1 MDSQPLPQEILRAWQ
16 RIEFFQ
22 PYNLDKKQ
30 KSLLIPFSKL
40 IKYGDDSLPWHSE
53 KLRQQFEIPPK
64 APFVVHLGLFEKGVA
79 SQLSN
84 KLFGANEGQDENELE
99 QRLNQEGTTC
109 FAKVILNKEGVPALT
124 ELSVSALPWAL
135 GHLEKNRLHLLE
147 SHYFAD
153 SCHELA
159 DTLAN
164 FATTLKPAREGGLPV
179 LRAEDILTLL
189 NTHLTE
195 WADYYPD
202 WQYAVQVDWPDNEN
216 NSQDRTEKDDE
227 AEEEQSGGEQEFA
240 LPILNSFYFEDLE
253 DAIQSL
259 KKNPVKALNT
269 YLSSGASRN
278 ADLYSQEGLAPITHQ
293 LHPAK
298 MPLGRW
304 PSEPA
309 HPMSLMQQFAINT
322 AIEGLAEGGLLS
334 VNGPPGTGKT
344 TLLRDLIAHNIV
356 ERAKLLAGFDN
367 VESTLD
373 QSGFVVPELT
383 GFEMIVASSNNAAAE
398 NISKELPQKRSLAA
412 EFQELDYLSP
422 TANQLAAEY
431 LAKSKKKKGKNGE
444 GKEREYHLFHPLKQE
459 KQCWGIISAALG
471 RKDNRGKFSQRL
483 MFDEHFLRATEAETT
498 RPESENFLSLWRWK
512 IYQSRLS
519 FREAREHFQR
529 CLQKVQTQQQDL
541 QELASLLEAQ
551 SDATHHKIYAQLTAA
566 DIACEEQQL
575 VLAELT
581 AEYEAVGKEVQ
592 HCTQQQNALES
603 NAPGLWSRL
612 LKRKKTA
619 AWQASVE
626 EIQRHLVTLS
636 ARSAQLAQDVAC
648 QQKALNE
655 ANVRRRAVQ
664 QELLLLEQQK
674 EAQEKR
680 TQVLKNRYA
689 EIAIPDSQ
697 QAVNDAGLQRTAFW
711 QNTQINR
718 LRSELFIAAMDL
730 HKAWLYEAMGITRFK
745 LFLRSLKTFL
755 AAPHLTDSPLRWW
768 QTLSLFVPVLST
780 TFAAVGRMLK
790 GVKSAELGWLM
801 IDEAGQATPQQ
812 AVGAIWRAKRV
823 LVVGDPLQIEP
834 VFTTSQVLV
843 KHLCQAV
850 LHENAAQWNP
860 ETLSVQQVA
869 DRVNPWGCH
878 LDVLNVPV
886 WIGIPLWVH
895 RRCIEPMFSIANKL
909 AYNSRMIHGFDDE
922 KICSRAING
931 SLENHWLVAQG
942 GTGDKQYRT
951 SHGQCLLQLLDR
963 LMAENVALGSIYII
977 TPFKAVKYALLSLL
991 DKHDL
996 TTWRNYQPLLK
1007 REDVKKWQSSCV
1019 GTVHTFQ
1026 GKENDIVIFVLGC
1039 DEQNDG
1045 GAKWAAS
1052 KPNLLNV
1059 ALTRAKKHIFVIGD
1073 PAVWQH
1079 LPGFDSVARALPALR
1094 EEEIKLTA
1102 EV

>member
-22 PYNLDKKQ
+22 PYTLENKDERRRISIDELKKIGDK
-30 KSLLIPFSKL
+30 
-40 IKYGDDSLPWHSE
+40 SLPWLSE
-53 KLRQQFEIPPK
+53 ELRQKHQIPPNVS
-64 APFVVHLGLFEKGVA
+64 FVVHFGLFDKSVA
-79 SQLSN
+79 SKLSA
-84 KLFGANEGQDENELE
+84 KILGKTEGQDEYELE

-109 FAKVILNKEGVPALT
+109 FAKVILNNEGVPALT
-124 ELSVSALPWAL
+124 QLSVSALPWAL
-135 GHLEKNRLHLLE
+135 GHLKNNRLHMLD
-147 SHYFAD
+147 SHYFAN

-164 FATTLKPAREGGLPV
+164 FATTLKPAREGSLPV

-189 NTHLTE
+189 ETHLTE
-195 WADYYPD
+195 WAGYCPA
-202 WQYAVQVDWPDNEN
+202 WQCAVQVDWSEKTK
-216 NSQDRTEKDDE
+216 NSQDPLVDDT
-227 AEEEQSGGEQEFA
+227 EEEQNSAEREFA

-253 DAIQSL
+253 DAIQSQ
-259 KKNPVKALNT
+259 KKEHNKALNA

-278 ADLYSQEGLAPITHQ
+278 ADLYLQEGLASIIRQ

-322 AIEGLAEGGLLS
+322 AIEDLAEGGLLS

-356 ERAKLLAGFDN
+356 ERATLLAGYDN

-383 GFEMIVASSNNAAAE
+383 GFEMIVASSNNAAVE

-431 LAKSKKKKGKNGE
+431 LAKDQHKKDKNGE
-444 GKEREYHLFHPLKQE
+444 GKEREYHLFHPLKQD
-459 KQCWGIISAALG
+459 KQCWGLISAALG
-471 RKDNRGKFSQRL
+471 KKGNRGKFIQRL
-483 MFDEHFLRATEAETT
+483 MFDEHFLRATEAESS

-512 IYQSRLS
+512 ACQSGLS
-519 FREAREHFQR
+519 FREAREHFLG
-529 CLQKVQTQQQDL
+529 CLQKVQAQRQDL

-551 SDATHHKIYAQLTAA
+551 ANEASHKILAQLTAA
-566 DIACEEQQL
+566 EIACEEQQL
-575 VLAELT
+575 ALAELT
-581 AEYEAVGKEVQ
+581 AEYEAIGKEVQ
-592 HCTQQQNALES
+592 HYTQQQKVLES

-612 LKRKKTA
+612 LKRKNTA
-619 AWQASVE
+619 AWQASLQ
-626 EIQRHLVTLS
+626 EIQRHLLTLS
-636 ARSAQLAQDVAC
+636 ARSAQKAQDVAC

-655 ANVRRRAVQ
+655 ANARRRAVQ
-664 QELLLLEQQK
+664 QELQLLEQQK
-674 EAQEKR
+674 EAHEKR
-680 TQVLKNRYA
+680 AQVLKNRYA

-697 QAVNDAGLQRTAFW
+697 QAVNDAKLQRTAFW

-730 HKAWLYEAMGITRFK
+730 HKAWLYEAMNIARFK
-745 LFLRSLKTFL
+745 QFLFNLRNVL

-780 TFAAVGRMLK
+780 TFASVSRMLK
-790 GVKSAELGWLM
+790 GVKNAELGWLM
-801 IDEAGQATPQQ
+801 IDEAGQAMPQQ

-834 VFTTSQVLV
+834 VFTTSPVLV
-843 KHLCQAV
+843 KHLCEDV

-878 LDVLNVPV
+878 LDVLNVPL

-909 AYNSRMIHGFDDE
+909 AYNNRMIHGFDDK

-942 GTGDKQYRT
+942 EAGKNHYRP
-951 SHGQCLLQLLDR
+951 SHGQCLLQLLER
-963 LMAENVALGSIYII
+963 LLAENVALGSIYII
-977 TPFKAVKYALLSLL
+977 TPFKAVKYALLKLLGERALAKWQYYCPSLK
-991 DKHDL
+991 DD
-996 TTWRNYQPLLK
+996 
-1007 REDVKKWQSSCV
+1007 DVKKWQKTCV

-1039 DEQNDG
+1039 DVQKDG